1 MNPAII
7 LILLIVAVA
16 GWFLSA
22 GIYKTLGTQIKD
34 VVDNAVEEMADDEN
48 DINITITTEEER

>member
-22 GIYKTLGTQIKD
+22 GIYKKLGTQIKD

-48 DINITITTEEER
+48 DINITIMAEEER